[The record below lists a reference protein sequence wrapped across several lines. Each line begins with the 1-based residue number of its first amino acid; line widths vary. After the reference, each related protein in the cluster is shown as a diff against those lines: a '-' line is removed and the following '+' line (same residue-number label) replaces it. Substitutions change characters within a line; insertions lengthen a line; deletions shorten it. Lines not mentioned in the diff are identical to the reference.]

1 MFWKKHPRFL
11 GIIAAGPI
19 VWHNNISFST
29 VQYSR
34 VEWFST
40 FCDFQNWTHC
50 CQSVQFQNQ
59 KINKLGRA
67 PKVFIFKKFTGT
79 LKINIFSLFSN
90 ISFDFKETI
99 AKKKIWTEKNVK
111 PLKRDKLFSLFWVFN
126 KTKKTIP
133 QAQA

>member
-67 PKVFIFKKFTGT
+67 RKVFIFKKFTGT
-79 LKINIFSLFSN
+79 LKIKNLNRKKRKAPKTGQIVSPYFGFLTKQRRQSLRRKLKKMFLKIFGL
-90 ISFDFKETI
+90 I
-99 AKKKIWTEKNVK
+99 
-111 PLKRDKLFSLFWVFN
+111 LG
-126 KTKKTIP
+126 
-133 QAQA
+133 

>member
-1 MFWKKHPRFL
+1 MVMFWKKHPRFL

-67 PKVFIFKKFTGT
+67 RKVFIFKKFTGT
-79 LKINIFSLFSN
+79 FKINIFSLFSN
-90 ISFDFKETI
+90 IFRVIVGYQHRRRIKQMKSQRSLLLLGGPT
-99 AKKKIWTEKNVK
+99 
-111 PLKRDKLFSLFWVFN
+111 LFNSL
-126 KTKKTIP
+126 P
-133 QAQA
+133 C